1 MAAST
6 AAELVKLTHSA
17 VIELFVL
24 DATVLGGTVYRF
36 HAGTNAL
43 RSAVIWQGQTYTPW
57 AIEATGFEVASTG
70 PATRPRMRV
79 SNYLGMVGALNRDFG
94 NLEGAKIVRKRT
106 LLRFLDAANFPGAVN
121 PTADAQAGY
130 PDDTW
135 YIDRL
140 AYQDGGIAEYELGSP
155 LDLTGVRIPARQVI
169 ARVCG
174 WGYRSPECS
183 YAGGPVADANDVATA
198 SLAADQC
205 GHRLSSCR
213 LRFSGRIAQL
223 PFGGFPGAGVLRQV

>member
-24 DATVLGGTVYRF
+24 DATTLGGMVYRF

-43 RSAVIWQGQTYTPW
+43 RTSVIWQGQAYLPW
-57 AIEATGFEVASTG
+57 PIDASGFEVASTG

-79 SNYLGMVGALNRDFG
+79 SNYLGMVGALNRDYG

-106 LLRFLDAANFPGAVN
+106 LQRFLDAANFPGGVN
-121 PTADAQAGY
+121 ATADAQAGY
-130 PDDTW
+130 PDDVW

-140 AYQDGGIAEYELGSP
+140 AYQDGNVAEYELSSP

-174 WGYRSPECS
+174 WGYRSAECG
-183 YAGGPVADANDVATA
+183 YAGGAVADANDVATTSMA
-198 SLAADQC
+198 VDQC
-205 GHRLSSCR
+205 GHRIASCK
-213 LRFSGRIAQL
+213 LRFPGRTAQL